1 MNTCELIIKLVD
13 SLTSH
18 GNLPTNINNISWLCT
33 SEGGDF
39 EKVILNT
46 NDDSELEGGKD
57 EKI

>member
-33 SEGGDF
+33 SEGGDC

-46 NDDSELEGGKD
+46 NDDSELEGKD
-57 EKI
+57 KE